1 MIMSFEV
8 VDIETQND
16 FQDIKIPGKFKID
29 DNKVYIKKTGNVIYI
44 IPYHNAWDSMFDAIN
59 NFSDD
64 YINYRNQPLNQTRET
79 FDE

>member
-1 MIMSFEV
+1 MSFEI

-29 DNKVYIKKTGNVIYI
+29 DDKVYIKKIGNVIYI
-44 IPYHNAWDSMFDAIN
+44 IPYHNAWDSMIDATN

-64 YINYRNQPLNQTRET
+64 YMEKREQQSNQNRET
-79 FDE
+79 F

>member
-1 MIMSFEV
+1 MPFEI

-29 DNKVYIKKTGNVIYI
+29 DTKVYIKKTGDVIYI
-44 IPYHNAWDSMFDAIN
+44 IPYHNAWDSMVKAAN

-64 YINYRNQPLNQTRET
+64 FMEKREQPSNQDRET
-79 FDE
+79 FDQ